1 LDDLCTSSRQSPKNP
16 TILEEGSIKS
26 KDKHRDATD
35 FASTSTHHIHY
46 QKAMSRGRKPLEVI
60 DIDND
65 DGFILESEPRGQQG
79 GLRLILGQ
87 TPKKIDFTV
96 TRKKGQTP
104 KKRGIFTPLKISSDI
119 KPKLEP
125 ESPSVDRMMPI
136 VALKT
141 TTTKPSVQPKVE
153 PDSNEAV
160 AEGSSELGAR
170 AAATALKTGESAGK
184 DVKPDITALESLLDG
199 LNLEQSVLVH
209 TSLPC

>member
-1 LDDLCTSSRQSPKNP
+1 MDDLCTSSRQSPKNP
-16 TILEEGSIKS
+16 TILVAGSIKS

-35 FASTSTHHIHY
+35 FASTSTHYIHY

-65 DGFILESEPRGQQG
+65 DEFILESEPQGQQG
-79 GLRLILGQ
+79 GLRLTLGQ

-119 KPKLEP
+119 KPKVEP
-125 ESPSVDRMMPI
+125 ESPSVKNTMPI
-136 VALKT
+136 VTLRA
-141 TTTKPSVQPKVE
+141 TKSKASVQPKVE
-153 PDSNEAV
+153 PDLDEAV
-160 AEGSSELGAR
+160 AEGSSELGAG
-170 AAATALKTGESAGK
+170 AAATALKTGKSAGK

-199 LNLEQSVLVH
+199 LNLEQSVLVQ